1 MSTITINMLDAK
13 THLSRLIQSL
23 GEGREREIVI
33 ARNGQPVARLLPMD
47 RTGAGKRL
55 GVAKGRFV
63 VPENIDAHDA
73 EVAAL
78 FLGAEPS

>member
-1 MSTITINMLDAK
+1 MSTVNMLDAK

-23 GEGREREIVI
+23 DQGREREIVI
-33 ARNGQPVARLLPMD
+33 ARNGQPVARLLPVEK
-47 RTGAGKRL
+47 TGAGKRL

-63 VPENIDAHDA
+63 VPQSIDTHAA

-78 FLGAEPS
+78 FFGGAAP

>member
-1 MSTITINMLDAK
+1 MLDAK

-23 GEGREREIVI
+23 DQGREREIII
-33 ARNGQPVARLLPMD
+33 ARNGRPVAKLVPVEK
-47 RTGAGKRL
+47 GAAGKRL

-63 VPENIDAHDA
+63 TPESIDTHDV

-78 FLGAEPS
+78 FLGGAAP

>member
-1 MSTITINMLDAK
+1 MSTVNMLDAK

-23 GEGREREIVI
+23 DQGREREIVI
-33 ARNGQPVARLLPMD
+33 ARNGQPVARLLPVE
-47 RTGAGKRL
+47 RTGEGQRL

-63 VPENIDAHDA
+63 VPESIDTHAA

-78 FLGAEPS
+78 FLGGEAS

>member
-1 MSTITINMLDAK
+1 MRTVNIHAAK

-23 GEGREREIVI
+23 DQGREREIVI
-33 ARNGQPVARLLPMD
+33 ARNGQPVARLLPVE
-47 RTGAGKRL
+47 RSGEGQRL

-63 VPENIDAHDA
+63 APESIDTHAA

-78 FLGAEPS
+78 FLGGEAS

>member
-1 MSTITINMLDAK
+1 MSTVNMLDAK

-23 GEGREREIVI
+23 DQGREREIVI
-33 ARNGQPVARLLPMD
+33 ARNGQPVARLLPVEK
-47 RTGAGKRL
+47 TGAGKRL

-63 VPENIDAHDA
+63 VPQSIDTHVD

-78 FLGAEPS
+78 FLGGAAP